1 MPLTNTKAIN
11 KAKKVY
17 SMKVLALDLGDVW
30 TGTALSDPLKI
41 IARPFKTIKTSN
53 LLPELQEI
61 LNSQQIDTIVI
72 GYPKTMRG
80 TESEQTKKV
89 LAQKEKIEKSFSNKK
104 IILWDERLSSK
115 TARDI
120 QGKKARSESVNEHS
134 IAAAVILQTYLQ
146 FLS

>member
-1 MPLTNTKAIN
+1 
-11 KAKKVY
+11 
-17 SMKVLALDLGDVW
+17 MKVLALDLGDVW

-41 IARPFKTIKTSN
+41 IARPFKTVKTIELFN
-53 LLPELQEI
+53 FLQETI
-61 LNSQQIDTIVI
+61 KEHQIDTFVI

-89 LAQKEKIEKSFSNKK
+89 LAQKDEIEKLYPDKK

-115 TARDI
+115 GARDI
-120 QGKKARSESVNEHS
+120 QGKKARTDGINEHS
-134 IAAAVILQTYLQ
+134 IAAAIILQTYLQ